1 MSDSLRIITN
11 NVPRPIVYG
20 YELTPAEQSEFDYYD
35 SDELDSAMFFR
46 YKGEVYDIGEFM
58 RRPDYHNPF
67 PKIWCGYMSDSYF
80 SGILIR
86 FPEDDDESVIVGW
99 YCS

>member
-1 MSDSLRIITN
+1 MMNEIKITTN
-11 NVPRPIVYG
+11 NIPRPILYG
-20 YELTPAEQSEFDYYD
+20 YELTPAERAEFDYYNE
-35 SDELDSAMFFR
+35 DELDCAMFFR

-58 RRPDYHNPF
+58 RVPKYNPF
-67 PKIWCGYMSDSYF
+67 PDAWAGYMSDSYF

-86 FPEDDDESVIVGW
+86 FPDDDDDYVIVGR